1 MGWLVLV
8 SGPQFVGS
16 CISVLSRVI
25 FVMASEPLRW
35 DYLYRYAIL
44 LFMVA
49 PLLSVLT
56 VEMHHLPSLLP
67 GSKQK
72 DYLKQT
78 SIPLLTTDPN
88 NFLTFDSKFKAT
100 LKTHD
105 ERAFMLYCKSG
116 EGSFSYSEAEAG
128 LTLEINAEGEEGD
141 EGEEGMASPS
151 SATARMK
158 TPQAE
163 RELYHAFNR
172 LFLYLTW
179 ATEDSCPHVN
189 TELYRLFSVD
199 SLDEPNNGPGA
210 AQYIRIEMGSADRIS
225 QFTTRFDLFKLKQ
238 GDDSAKN
245 FGKMLQQKASRL
257 TTKIQPIDLMM
268 IFLIGISSQAQLQ
281 THILLNHEKF
291 SGEDDA
297 AFEGM
302 IKFCGEFEKSTD
314 FLQDQGSTLTANA
327 TDVKGVTERVCEY
340 CGKVGHLFDSCH
352 SLAHPSQYPIY
363 LKGEGK
369 EDKVKA

>member
-1 MGWLVLV
+1 
-8 SGPQFVGS
+8 
-16 CISVLSRVI
+16 
-25 FVMASEPLRW
+25 
-35 DYLYRYAIL
+35 
-44 LFMVA
+44 
-49 PLLSVLT
+49 
-56 VEMHHLPSLLP
+56 MHHLPSLLP

-116 EGSFSYSEAEAG
+116 EGSFSFSIAEAE
-128 LTLEINAEGEEGD
+128 LTLEDND
-141 EGEEGMASPS
+141 EGEEGEEEGKMASPS
-151 SATARMK
+151 SAAARAK
-158 TPQAE
+158 TPIAE
-163 RELYHAFNR
+163 RGLYHAFNR

-210 AQYIRIEMGSADRIS
+210 AQYIRVEMGSADRIS

-245 FGKMLQQKASRL
+245 FGKILQQKASRL
-257 TTKIQPIDLMM
+257 TTQIQPIDLMM
-268 IFLIGISSQAQLQ
+268 IFLIGISSQAQ
-281 THILLNHEKF
+281 
-291 SGEDDA
+291 SDSYP
-297 AFEGM
+297 FESR
-302 IKFCGEFEKSTD
+302 E
-314 FLQDQGSTLTANA
+314 
-327 TDVKGVTERVCEY
+327 VCR
-340 CGKVGHLFDSCH
+340 
-352 SLAHPSQYPIY
+352 
-363 LKGEGK
+363 
-369 EDKVKA
+369 